1 MIHTWVDEY
10 VMIMKRMVYLRLK
23 FIKLKDASRE
33 NDGKK
38 SQIIEWLS
46 TNSGSIQRNTNIN

>member
-1 MIHTWVDEY
+1 M
-10 VMIMKRMVYLRLK
+10 R
-23 FIKLKDASRE
+23 KLKDASRE

-46 TNSGSIQRNTNIN
+46 TNSGSIQKKYEYQLTHKLWTIQF

>member
-1 MIHTWVDEY
+1 M
-10 VMIMKRMVYLRLK
+10 R
-23 FIKLKDASRE
+23 KLKDASRE

-46 TNSGSIQRNTNIN
+46 TNSGYIQKNTNIN

>member
-1 MIHTWVDEY
+1 M
-10 VMIMKRMVYLRLK
+10 R
-23 FIKLKDASRE
+23 KLKEVTRE

-46 TNSGSIQRNTNIN
+46 TNSGSIQRNTNIDSQIINNIILDSIFAIYNSP